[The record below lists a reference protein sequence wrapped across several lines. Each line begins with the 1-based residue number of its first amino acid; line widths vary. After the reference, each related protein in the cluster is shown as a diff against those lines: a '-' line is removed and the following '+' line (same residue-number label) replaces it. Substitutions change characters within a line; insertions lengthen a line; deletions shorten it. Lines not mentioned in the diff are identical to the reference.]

1 MQQRKIG
8 AVTTGAAS
16 GGGLGYALAAILIHA
31 FPTLEAIEIPVT
43 IVIGVALTLV
53 GGFLVPPQHQDLW
66 DSIIS
71 EPTQDDTDD
80 DIDFDEADALTAA
93 LNDELD
99 DGPAHA
105 AG

>member
-71 EPTQDDTDD
+71 ELTQDESDD
-80 DIDFDEADALTAA
+80 DIIFDEVDSLTAA
-93 LNDELD
+93 LNDAQD
-99 DGPAHA
+99 DVPKYDVG
-105 AG
+105 